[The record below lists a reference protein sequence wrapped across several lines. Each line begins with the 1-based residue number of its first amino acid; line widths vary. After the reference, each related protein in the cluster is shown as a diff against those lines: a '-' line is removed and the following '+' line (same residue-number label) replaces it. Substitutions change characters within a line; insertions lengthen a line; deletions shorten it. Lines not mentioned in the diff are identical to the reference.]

1 MFNFIADAALGSLCV
16 IWTLGLAGACGLLLL
31 WHTDE
36 DVGMRRHL
44 LATGILLCGT
54 IILGGLDQMV
64 TTKGSGTISWLATFL
79 EASLLVV
86 GGFAVLQL
94 VVLGTAVVR
103 WTMQRDRRGENGPA
117 MPAEREN
124 EES

>member
-1 MFNFIADAALGSLCV
+1 MFTFIIDAVLGAVCV

-44 LATGILLCGT
+44 LSTGVLLCGT
-54 IILGGLDQMV
+54 IVLTVLDQELAA
-64 TTKGSGTISWLATFL
+64 TWTGATSWLATFL

-94 VVLGTAVVR
+94 VVLGAAVFR
-103 WTMQRDRRGENGPA
+103 WILQRNRRGQDNPA
-117 MPAEREN
+117 APAEQEN
-124 EES
+124 EDG

>member
-1 MFNFIADAALGSLCV
+1 MFTFIADAALGALCV

-36 DVGMRRHL
+36 DIGMRRHL
-44 LATGILLCGT
+44 LAAGILLCGA
-54 IILGGLDQMV
+54 IVLGGVDEMV
-64 TTKGSGTISWLATFL
+64 TATGSGAVSWLATFL

-94 VVLGTAVVR
+94 VVLATAVVR
-103 WTMQRDRRGENGPA
+103 WALHRPRRGEDGPA
-117 MPAEREN
+117 PAERKN
-124 EES
+124 EEG